1 MRNIFVL
8 AFLSSSISAYAH
20 TEYAGK
26 VKGTNLDCGLHIE
39 QTYFLN
45 GEETPAN
52 FRADVTVVLQ
62 DDHHGAS
69 HGLELAFTIAPGAN
83 PLVLT
88 GLGSN
93 KKDQVNV
100 NQKAGSFGVD
110 DLQSYAVKWIHIN
123 HFHSAQC
130 LNLKQVEHE
139 NRLP

>member
-1 MRNIFVL
+1 MRTLFFVATL
-8 AFLSSSISAYAH
+8 ITALSVQAH

-26 VKGTNLDCGLHIE
+26 VKGTNLDCALHID
-39 QTYFLN
+39 QTYFVN

-83 PLVLT
+83 PSVLT
-88 GLGSN
+88 GLGTN
-93 KKDQVNV
+93 QRDQVNV
-100 NQKAGSFGVD
+100 FQKAGSLGVE
-110 DLQSYAVKWIHIN
+110 DLQSYAAKWIHIN

-130 LNLKQVEHE
+130 LNLKKVQH
-139 NRLP
+139 